1 MANFHTYLDNANEWR
16 WHLKADNYLVI
27 ADSGE
32 GYSTLTKAR
41 EAAQRVKDLA
51 PGATID

>member
-1 MANFHTYLDNANEWR
+1 MAVFHTFKDTAGNWR
-16 WHLKADNYLVI
+16 WHLKANNGRII

-32 GYSTLTKAR
+32 GYESLTGVR

-51 PGATID
+51 PNAEID